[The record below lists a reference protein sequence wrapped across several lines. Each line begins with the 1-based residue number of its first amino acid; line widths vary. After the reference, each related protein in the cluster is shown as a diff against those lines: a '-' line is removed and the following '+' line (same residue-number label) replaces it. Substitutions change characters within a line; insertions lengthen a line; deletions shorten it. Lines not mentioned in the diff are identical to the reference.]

1 MGIKQSLRYRIT
13 FFFVLFGTLL
23 SGIIAI
29 GVYLAVDDI
38 EEKMLQDTLRLELDY
53 FLNKPDKSLGTYEQ
67 ISADSILYYVNEKQK
82 QMVPDMIRDLGD
94 GSHEILYE
102 HQVAY
107 HALITTMEDG
117 TIYLIKNATPFE
129 RREINIHL
137 ALISAVVVAILTSL
151 WLGIWLSGKVITP
164 VKSLAKQVAR
174 LKPGSKESTKI
185 APQYAEDEVG
195 QLASIFDSY
204 QHKMEQFIQREQEF
218 TADASHELRTPLT
231 VINSAAELLLENPE
245 LPDVAKRQLHR
256 IERAGERMSKM
267 LEIFLLLAREARSAD
282 DTTLELCQVEDVAR
296 DVVEQHRFMLQDKP
310 VDMHL
315 EITSGFHLPLSRTA
329 LAIVLSNLVR
339 NAINYTEQG
348 EVVVKVADKQIEV
361 RDTGIGIVTEDLES
375 IFERNYRG
383 NNAKN
388 AGSGIG
394 LSIVKRLCD
403 RHNWDI
409 DFQSE
414 IGKGTTVTLQFY
426 KSHI

>member
-1 MGIKQSLRYRIT
+1 MGIRQSLRHRIT

-29 GVYLAVDDI
+29 GVYMAVEDI
-38 EEKMLQDTLRLELDY
+38 EEKMLQDTLQLELEY
-53 FLNKPDKSLGTYEQ
+53 FLNKPDKSPGTYEQ
-67 ISADSILYYVNEKQK
+67 ISADSILYYVNEEQK
-82 QMVPDMIRDLGD
+82 QMVPDMIRNLGD
-94 GSHEILYE
+94 GSHEVMYE

-107 HALITTMEDG
+107 HTLITSIENG

-129 RREINIHL
+129 RREITIHF

-164 VKSLAKQVAR
+164 VTALAKQVAR
-174 LKPGSKESTKI
+174 LKPGSKHSSRI

-195 QLASIFDSY
+195 QLAAIFDSY

-245 LPDVAKRQLHR
+245 LPGVARRQIQR
-256 IERAGERMSKM
+256 IERAGERMSQM
-267 LEIFLLLAREARSAD
+267 LEILLLLAREARSTD
-282 DTTLELCQVEDVAR
+282 DTELELCQVEDVVR
-296 DVVEQHRFMLQDKP
+296 EVVEQHRFMLQGKP
-310 VDMHL
+310 VNMHT
-315 EITSGFHLPLSRTA
+315 EITSGFHLPLSKTA

-348 EVVVKVADKQIEV
+348 EVAVKVADKQIEV
-361 RDTGIGIVTEDLES
+361 RDTGIGIVAEDLES

-383 NNAKN
+383 YNAKN

-394 LSIVKRLCD
+394 LSIVKRICD

-409 DFQSE
+409 DIQSE
-414 IGKGTTVTLQFY
+414 AGKGTTVTLQF
-426 KSHI
+426 